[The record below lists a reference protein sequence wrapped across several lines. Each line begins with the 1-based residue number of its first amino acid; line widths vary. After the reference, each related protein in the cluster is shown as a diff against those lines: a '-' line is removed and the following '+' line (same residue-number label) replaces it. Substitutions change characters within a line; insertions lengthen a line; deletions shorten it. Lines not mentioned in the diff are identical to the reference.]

1 MRASSR
7 ACSTQLFIAY
17 FPRRSE
23 TVQGWSS
30 FTPHFAAVDFVSFYI
45 EIPVMI
51 VMYLGW
57 ILVKRPPKPAERE
70 EPERRPLLP
79 VGCFGPRSG
88 RSRWHDLV
96 DIHSL
101 DLKRDEYQEVE
112 EDRIDDAQRH
122 KRLEGRARWLWRAYY
137 WVV

>member
-70 EPERRPLLP
+70 EPERRPLPP

-112 EDRIDDAQRH
+112 EDRIDDAQR
-122 KRLEGRARWLWRAYY
+122 GRQYN
-137 WVV
+137 

>member
-7 ACSTQLFIAY
+7 ACSAQLFIAY

-112 EDRIDDAQRH
+112 EDRIDDAQRQ